1 MSAGRTRL
9 DPHPHPAASPSL
21 RAHQR
26 LVLPLEPPLPQ
37 HVGQAAH
44 QRPARGP
51 GQRGQ
56 GMPTAPQ
63 CAQRGRRPRH
73 RASAPGGAESGAAAG
88 EGGGAEEDAE
98 ASHSGTDGRLF
109 AYMYIYSSREA
120 RWTFIGANGSPGWG
134 EVGPAGVAR
143 PGEFAGQAVH
153 KGFKRGRRAQGQRRA
168 STGRGAAGGGRGRG
182 PGTAVGRRLPALQV
196 RTPCS
201 LQSCLLLVRTG
212 S

>member
-168 STGRGAAGGGRGRG
+168 STGRGAAGGGRGRC

>member
-44 QRPARGP
+44 QRPAGGP